1 MNWRQLPAV
10 EPPAAVVETE
20 KPARPPA
27 HEAECFRPSTFA
39 TRKAARLARGEPEV
53 PAPRYVS
60 YGTTQRWLEPT
71 GRTGR
76 GRMITLE
83 LLVDVRS
90 GAGFQRMIPFGTLEP
105 LAGQSGGEESVE
117 YLGRINPTGGS
128 GLFAPAPADVA
139 TTIS

>member
-1 MNWRQLPAV
+1 MNWRQPPAV
-10 EPPAAVVETE
+10 EPAVVAVEAP
-20 KPARPPA
+20 KPARRPA

-39 TRKAARLARGEPEV
+39 SRRADRLAKGEPEV
-53 PAPRYVS
+53 PPRRLVS
-60 YGTTQRWLEPT
+60 YGTAERWLEPT

-76 GRMITLE
+76 GRMITME

-139 TTIS
+139 TPIS